1 MGNDLQTVLLLYSAF
16 PCISRFFGLS
26 SSDTVTTLVQSHLA
40 SFLPFSEVIP
50 AFICEFVKSK
60 GYERFITNKYPDKKI
75 AIVSCMDTRL
85 TELLPAALGIKNGD
99 VKIIK
104 NAGAIISHPFG
115 SVIRSLLV
123 AIYELGVNEVMIVGH
138 TDCGA
143 KHMDSEQMIEVM
155 KKRGIPSEHIDMMRY
170 CGIDFKSWLRGFDTL
185 EGSVR
190 ETVAQVQ
197 KHPLI
202 PKDITVRGFV
212 IDSTTGE
219 LATVV

>member
-1 MGNDLQTVLLLYSAF
+1 MIDELLKF
-16 PCISRFFGLS
+16 NR
-26 SSDTVTTLVQSHLA
+26 
-40 SFLPFSEVIP
+40 
-50 AFICEFVKSK
+50 EFVKNK

-143 KHMDSEQMIEVM
+143 KHMDSEQMIE
-155 KKRGIPSEHIDMMRY
+155 HIDMMRY
-170 CGIDFKSWLRGFDTL
+170 CGIDFKSWLRGFDTP

-190 ETVAQVQ
+190 ETVTQVQ

>member
-1 MGNDLQTVLLLYSAF
+1 MIDE
-16 PCISRFFGLS
+16 
-26 SSDTVTTLVQSHLA
+26 LVQYNR
-40 SFLPFSEVIP
+40 
-50 AFICEFVKSK
+50 EFVKNK
-60 GYERFITNKYPDKKI
+60 GYEKFITNKYPDKKI

-99 VKIIK
+99 VQIIK

-123 AIYELGVNEVMIVGH
+123 AIYELGVVEVMVIGH
-138 TDCGA
+138 SDCGA
-143 KHMDSEQMIEVM
+143 QHMDYEQMIEEM
-155 KKRGIPSEHIDMMRY
+155 KERGISETQIEMLRY
-170 CGIDFKSWLRGFDTL
+170 CGIDFKSWLRGFETP
-185 EGSVR
+185 EQSVR
-190 ETVAQVQ
+190 ETVEQVK

-202 PKDITVRGFV
+202 PSDVAVRGFV